1 MLSSVATVVLI
12 KSRCRCSK
20 LEYRRGASGA
30 CATIEFA
37 LAMMSLALASL
48 SVACLYCT
56 WAMNYGILLCIA
68 RIVGLNLLVQVRK
81 LMIGSNRDTTASRP
95 TSQIIQFRCSFDCLQ
110 EPVLHVQMEKQTHRA
125 KNQYGFAR
133 VSGIWARE
141 LAS

>member
-1 MLSSVATVVLI
+1 MTFSLVATMTCTTLSGLAGTGSAVSAFL
-12 KSRCRCSK
+12 C
-20 LEYRRGASGA
+20 GDSGA
-30 CATIEFA
+30 DKVSLQMFA

-95 TSQIIQFRCSFDCLQ
+95 TSQIIRLFF
-110 EPVLHVQMEKQTHRA
+110 
-125 KNQYGFAR
+125 
-133 VSGIWARE
+133 
-141 LAS
+141 

>member
-1 MLSSVATVVLI
+1 MATDAIGVDKVSLQM
-12 KSRCRCSK
+12 

-68 RIVGLNLLVQVRK
+68 RIVGLNLLVQLRK

-95 TSQIIQFRCSFDCLQ
+95 TSHWFESRHHSVAPDLANY
-110 EPVLHVQMEKQTHRA
+110 T
-125 KNQYGFAR
+125 
-133 VSGIWARE
+133 VSVFF
-141 LAS
+141 